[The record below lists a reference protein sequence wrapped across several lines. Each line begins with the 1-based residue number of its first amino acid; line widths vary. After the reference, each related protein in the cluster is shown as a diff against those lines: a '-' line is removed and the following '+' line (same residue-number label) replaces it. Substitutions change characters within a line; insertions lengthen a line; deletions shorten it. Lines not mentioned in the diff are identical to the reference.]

1 LHPGIIEFLMA
12 CALIGIPHPRTP
24 GNQVVARSKADI
36 LAARGVKP
44 TLSPNLNVLATVEA
58 LDVKRLLFIGVG
70 CQVQALRSIEPH
82 LGLEK
87 LYVLGTNCVDNG
99 PRQGLEKFLSAAS
112 ADPGSVLHYEF
123 MQDYKVHIKH
133 TDGSFEYV
141 PYFCLPAND
150 LNDVIAPSC
159 YSCFDYPNATADLVV
174 GYMGVP
180 FLNTDMTSHLQYLTV
195 RNEAGQELLDAGG
208 KLRCRCPAAF
218 ASMPMAQHP
227 STLTRP
233 PAPLLHAFLSLTRS
247 HWPPPLLSSLLSRLL
262 SPHTTPLPH
271 PHKHT

>member
-70 CQVQALRSIEPH
+70 CQASRAGLRTSARKQLLQRKAARPTGAAWGLSISAVQSAPTPIAPSFRLRAQVQALRSIEPH

-99 PRQGLEKFLSAAS
+99 PRQVRPWRRWRLGAMCGLSAAAACCSCCSLALVLLGCQARCWCGACAAESWAMWVFAIAPAAQVASCVSFLPTFRLPLPSPGALAHAPPPPSTTSPPLQGLEKFLSAAS

-123 MQDYKVHIKH
+123 MQ
-133 TDGSFEYV
+133 
-141 PYFCLPAND
+141 
-150 LNDVIAPSC
+150 
-159 YSCFDYPNATADLVV
+159 V
-174 GYMGVP
+174 G
-180 FLNTDMTSHLQYLTV
+180 
-195 RNEAGQELLDAGG
+195 
-208 KLRCRCPAAF
+208 
-218 ASMPMAQHP
+218 
-227 STLTRP
+227 
-233 PAPLLHAFLSLTRS
+233 
-247 HWPPPLLSSLLSRLL
+247 
-262 SPHTTPLPH
+262 
-271 PHKHT
+271 